1 MPPTPEQ
8 LQINESAQLTP
19 QQPQVSAVP
28 ARANY
33 VEEGVVSM
41 PSPQMWMGGVDP
53 GDNWWNLG
61 SNAAKAGMDI
71 YNSVN
76 DGLLASRRQNA
87 ENDMNNL
94 QNISLEK
101 PESPDMT
108 PYQLKEWQ
116 QGQQQKLNTA
126 TYSALMNQGLNSEEA
141 TGVLNGTVNPAGF
154 QMYASDIQNIL
165 HLTRYQGQTN
175 ASMVNDIQRY
185 DNAIWTGSVENFYNA
200 DSNMYGAYQGANT
213 EEITSQY
220 NKHIQDVIDSTGF
233 TKDELKTI
241 DINTISPNKRDRVML
256 ARYLMDKNNYQD
268 SMKESIKQTTD
279 KILDEAAVLYSSS
292 HTAMLFGEISVE
304 QFLEQVD
311 KTSTY
316 IDDQIKLETKL
327 QTQPYGLDSST
338 TLEERKQARL
348 LENPNQAVD
357 ILYSRRQASN
367 EKMMLLTEALTQV
380 TSVTDI
386 KRIENLMKDEQ
397 QTQLELDNIGAKI
410 DIGFLTP
417 HSQQKIEVF
426 KRTSWATL
434 QATSKEKVAEV
445 QSQYLNELEINT
457 QNGMKDVSNTVDLF
471 MQVQN
476 RLGTLPTKKDWLEK
490 IKGLPHMSS
499 YDDITEQLPETR
511 DNSKTSTYDKIPID
525 RLQDILTR
533 SLTTKLLIKNGVPI
547 TDGVLNSTDKLVR
560 LAVEVIN
567 KGTISRR
574 ASSASSANEQLSGIN
589 SASSASNKAQD
600 LKTTKEN
607 IIAGNPGVV
616 PSEGIKAT
624 KDSFDQFMGNP
635 QSQPED
641 KAFIYKFN
649 PETAAEIGK
658 VFQNSEVDRMAWYER
673 LLRGDISPDLVLKY
687 AKNARAFVASGAR
700 LPEGSS
706 KADIEYAANFMTFVA
721 NKIGF
726 NGQTKLMEEH
736 KMDPTVINKQWGNFL
751 LRRDMAF
758 RSLATLKSNTTLT
771 PTEHAA
777 ASTMLEVIMGNM
789 NGINQGKDLFN
800 LVTHAPVGADMA
812 RTILKSTTDSL
823 GFSGWNS
830 TEGLLT
836 DLITLTKQDPTKD
849 VITPTLIGILSAQ
862 PGDTIEQI
870 QTRIHEYESFNGLRI
885 KQKLTEDPNAWFS
898 KVKMT
903 PVISNDAMG
912 RATIGASA
920 PNMNTGSITPDS
932 WANPMNQVKMNLD
945 NYVYGKQTPGRKT
958 SEGKDIIDTD
968 PKFLI
973 NRDNMVDAYR
983 SALPMSTNKEAV
995 KRDKSKSVVVLNA
1008 LMDVY
1013 DSHESREERMAHISD
1028 PNHPFYKWAMQF
1040 PVGPNGKPS
1049 PIDQSRLNWLAL
1061 TLSKDELSYT
1071 SAVELGL
1078 NDPSHIGAN
1087 TGLSRPQIESQARFK
1102 TIEMHDGDFQRN
1114 TIHQD
1119 DVGIQQSSNHTRL
1132 PDGSYYYDLTSNE
1145 PVLVKNEQGNYMDQA
1160 GNAAFKLGTNTD
1172 LNIKLSDKWLESNAG
1187 NRWELVDPRTGISKK
1202 MILIPGKIYSGD
1214 PRANNYTETIINKD
1228 TNTIQIHV
1236 VSPNLET
1243 GGSLETTQQLYP
1255 KKLLEHKNYDLPT
1268 PVVPTPEVPT
1278 PEVPT
1283 PEVPTPEVPTP
1294 VETLDQKKERFK
1306 KEGMTDADIER
1317 MLKFKSVNPDAVSPG
1332 AVSGNAED
1340 RMAKIIAEDNATN
1353 VPEFVRNKP
1362 TAFEDQQRYWKN
1374 VDNKINTAKQEL
1386 LTMFDNNSKFQTW
1399 LNNYFKPTMEDINN
1413 ASVNSKFIKERNL
1426 LNPDTKKQIAQ
1437 VYSFRDKMIEFFHLD
1452 KADRYINNYTDQ
1464 GGGFV
1469 GKKAEALYLTNQE
1482 RIDIAQTM
1490 YKNGIFSEQ
1499 EFTNIKNH
1507 YDKRTFYENKNAQDK
1522 IDEAAK
1528 QEKWDQEKEK
1538 TIQDRAKNK
1547 PQQDKID
1554 EAAKQELLTMFD
1566 NDSSKKSKVNAF
1578 YNKAKTLGMAYDEDH
1593 PDTYLNENDSLRIAE
1608 ILYKNN
1614 TLTKEEYIKIK
1625 EQLKERQDVRNNAI
1639 SDYQAKEF
1647 KKNKRG

>member
-8 LQINESAQLTP
+8 LQINVAAATTP
-19 QQPQVSAVP
+19 QQPQVLPTIVKP
-28 ARANY
+28 TV

-41 PSPQMWMGGVDP
+41 PSPQMWIGGVDP
-53 GDNWWNLG
+53 GDNWWGLG
-61 SNAAKAGMDI
+61 AQAAKAGMQI
-71 YNSVN
+71 YTSVN

-94 QNISLEK
+94 QNITLEK

-116 QGQQQKLNTA
+116 QGQQRKLNNA
-126 TYSALMNQGLNSEEA
+126 TYNSLVNQGLSDEDA
-141 TGVLNGTVNPAGF
+141 RGVLDGTKNPAGF
-154 QMYASDIQNIL
+154 KMYASDIQNIL

-185 DNAIWTGSVENFYNA
+185 DNAIWTGSVENFHNA
-200 DSNMYGAYQGANT
+200 DNNMYGAYQGANT
-213 EEITSQY
+213 EEVTNQY
-220 NKHIQDVIDSTGF
+220 NKHMQDVIDTTGF

-241 DINTISPNKRDRVML
+241 DPNTIASPNKRDRVIL
-256 ARYLMDKNNYQD
+256 ARYLMDNNNYQD

-279 KILDEAAVLYSSS
+279 KILNESTPLYSSAYN
-292 HTAMLFGEISVE
+292 AMLSGDISRE
-304 QFLEQVD
+304 QFLEELD

-327 QTQPYGLDSST
+327 QTQQYGLDYST
-338 TLEERKQARL
+338 TLEQRKQERL

-367 EKMMLLTEALTQV
+367 EKMMLLTEALTQA

-386 KRIENLMKDEQ
+386 KRIENLMQDEQ
-397 QTQLELDNIGAKI
+397 QNQLELDNLGAKI
-410 DIGFLTP
+410 DSGFLTP
-417 HSQQKIEVF
+417 NSQQKIEVF

-434 QATSKEKVAEV
+434 QATSKENIAKVQA
-445 QSQYLNELEINT
+445 QYLNELEINT

-471 MQVQN
+471 MQVQD

-511 DNSKTSTYDKIPID
+511 DDSKNSSYDKIQID

-547 TDGVLNSTDKLVR
+547 TDGVLDSTDKLDR
-560 LAVEVIN
+560 LAVEVIT
-567 KGTISRR
+567 KGTLSRR

-589 SASSASNKAQD
+589 SASSASTKAQD
-600 LKTTKEN
+600 LKTTKQN

-635 QSQPED
+635 QSMPEE

-658 VFQNSEVDRMAWYER
+658 VFQGSEVDRMAFYER
-673 LLRGDISPDLVLKY
+673 LLRGDISPDLILKY
-687 AKNARAFVASGAR
+687 TKNARAFVASGAR

-726 NGQTKLMEEH
+726 NGQQKLMEEH
-736 KMDPTVINKQWGNFL
+736 KMDPTVINKQWGSFL
-751 LRRDMAF
+751 LRRDMAL
-758 RSLATLKSNTTLT
+758 RSLSTLKSNTTLT

-777 ASTMLEVIMGNM
+777 ANTMMEVIMGNM
-789 NGINQGKDLFN
+789 NSINQGKDLFA
-800 LVTHAPVGADMA
+800 LVTHAPIGADMA

-830 TEGLLT
+830 TEELLT
-836 DLITLTKQDPTKD
+836 KLITLTKQDPTKD

-870 QTRIHEYESFNGLRI
+870 QTRIHEYESFNGLVI
-885 KQKLTEDPNAWFS
+885 KQKLTEDPNAWIF

-903 PVISNDAMG
+903 PIISNDAMG

-958 SEGKDIIDTD
+958 SEGKDIIDSD

-973 NRDNMVDAYR
+973 NRDNMIDAYR
-983 SALPMSTNKEAV
+983 SALPMSTNKEAI
-995 KRDKSKSVVVLNA
+995 KRDGSKSGVILNA

-1013 DSHESREERMAHISD
+1013 DSHESREERMAHIQD
-1028 PNHPFYKWAMQF
+1028 PSHPFYKWAMQF

-1061 TLSKDELSYT
+1061 TLSRDELSYT

-1102 TIEMHDGDFQRN
+1102 TIEMYDGDFQRN

-1160 GNAAFKLGTNTD
+1160 GNAKFKLGTNTD
-1172 LNIKLSDKWLESNAG
+1172 LNTKLSDKWLESNAG
-1187 NRWELVDPRTGISKK
+1187 NRWELVDPRTGTSKK
-1202 MILIPGKIYSGD
+1202 MILMPGKIYSGD
-1214 PRANNYTETIINKD
+1214 PIYDTYTETLINKD
-1228 TNTIQIHV
+1228 TNTIQIRIHGRDPESGAALDTV
-1236 VSPNLET
+1236 QE
-1243 GGSLETTQQLYP
+1243 LYP

-1268 PVVPTPEVPT
+1268 PPPKSKITIDPNSPNMNWQQVVNHP
-1278 PEVPT
+1278 
-1283 PEVPTPEVPTP
+1283 
-1294 VETLDQKKERFK
+1294 D
-1306 KEGMTDADIER
+1306 G
-1317 MLKFKSVNPDAVSPG
+1317 SVSVTVDP
-1332 AVSGNAED
+1332 
-1340 RMAKIIAEDNATN
+1340 
-1353 VPEFVRNKP
+1353 NKP
-1362 TAFEDQQRYWKN
+1362 TSVQGIDFSYEETSSLYKMYEKHYGPELAKELFATAEEARNQNTILDATVKKIKPASKGKDPIEGYPTTIPADITTNELLNSSQLLKDGRSGYSNPDDLKGELGYVPDYKSIKDKPIDIYRAKDKLN
-1374 VDNKINTAKQEL
+1374 VDGFVDKLNNPGKLFLSNDAGSATAIHEMTHETIRRKNDYTRQLFQSKLLEEGVGKKFYSEIVRDGSDNSYLNYALSPVELPAFVAGMKAKYFTDTKRTITNKNISTEL
-1386 LTMFDNNSKFQTW
+1386 SGFIDWLKLKADEQDTLNVYTIMHKVLNKEGNSKLKQITVE
-1399 LNNYFKPTMEDINN
+1399 LI
-1413 ASVNSKFIKERNL
+1413 
-1426 LNPDTKKQIAQ
+1426 KQIA
-1437 VYSFRDKMIEFFHLD
+1437 L
-1452 KADRYINNYTDQ
+1452 
-1464 GGGFV
+1464 
-1469 GKKAEALYLTNQE
+1469 NQK
-1482 RIDIAQTM
+1482 D
-1490 YKNGIFSEQ
+1490 
-1499 EFTNIKNH
+1499 
-1507 YDKRTFYENKNAQDK
+1507 
-1522 IDEAAK
+1522 
-1528 QEKWDQEKEK
+1528 
-1538 TIQDRAKNK
+1538 
-1547 PQQDKID
+1547 
-1554 EAAKQELLTMFD
+1554 
-1566 NDSSKKSKVNAF
+1566 
-1578 YNKAKTLGMAYDEDH
+1578 
-1593 PDTYLNENDSLRIAE
+1593 
-1608 ILYKNN
+1608 NN
-1614 TLTKEEYIKIK
+1614 TW
-1625 EQLKERQDVRNNAI
+1625 I
-1639 SDYQAKEF
+1639 S
-1647 KKNKRG
+1647 